1 MKEHREEIEKVLTFR
16 STLNKETDRGCALMA
31 ASFLESE
38 LADLL
43 RKKLVGTKSQLDNL
57 FEFNGPLGT
66 FSSKIK
72 ICYSLGFINK
82 ATMDD
87 LDLIRK
93 IRNEFGHDY
102 NPIDFS
108 TEAIKN
114 RIGNLKSNFFNSG
127 EVSPRFTFT
136 NTVVGILGTLTGSK
150 KLIKQFEESAIKEPS
165 EELKKATKEMAF
177 KYADEMIQKIKSDS
191 KKN

>member
-1 MKEHREEIEKVLTFR
+1 MKEHRKEIEKVLTFR
-16 STLNKETDRGCALMA
+16 STLNEETDRGCALMA
-31 ASFLESE
+31 ASFLENE
-38 LADLL
+38 LSDLL
-43 RKKLVGTKSQLDNL
+43 KKKLVGTKTQLDSL

-72 ICYSLGFINK
+72 ICYSLGFISK
-82 ATMDD
+82 TVMDD

-114 RIGNLKSNFFNSG
+114 RISNLKSHFFEPG

-136 NTVVGILGTLTGSK
+136 NSVVGILGTLTGSK
-150 KLIKQFEESAIKEPS
+150 NLIKQFNEFVYKEPS
-165 EELKKATKEMAF
+165 KELKKATKEMAL
-177 KYADEMIQKIKSDS
+177 KYADEIIKENDNHV
-191 KKN
+191 KE